1 MPLFSV
7 IVPIYKVEAYLERCI
22 NSILSQTFK
31 NFELILV
38 DDGSPDT
45 CPKLCDRLSK
55 SDRRSSVIHK
65 KNGGLSS
72 ARNAGIAKASG
83 DYLIFV
89 DSDDEIKNTDAFENI
104 ANRIN
109 KFQEDVIQYVCED
122 YYLDKKFSIVSR
134 GNFNLNIFNQGSKEL
149 TISYLSDHKMIPS
162 AAWNICVKKKIVDT
176 YNILFPLNVVG
187 EDYVWILK
195 VLYYCKSIGAVNNAV
210 YRYYRGVPGS
220 ITTHIKVSGLW
231 GMNLAFDFWRSKSD
245 WPIGIVNHMSY
256 VYLILLNAY
265 ALLSKENKQNVYEMV
280 KNNQI
285 VLKKAS
291 CFKYKVLYVFC
302 QLFGFEILANLIN
315 FVKRKIL

>member
-45 CPKLCDRLSK
+45 CAKLCDRLSK
-55 SDRRSSVIHK
+55 SDRRISVIHK

-109 KFQEDVIQYVCED
+109 KFQEDVIQYA
-122 YYLDKKFSIVSR
+122 VSYTH
-134 GNFNLNIFNQGSKEL
+134 L
-149 TISYLSDHKMIPS
+149 TLP
-162 AAWNICVKKKIVDT
+162 T
-176 YNILFPLNVVG
+176 
-187 EDYVWILK
+187 
-195 VLYYCKSIGAVNNAV
+195 
-210 YRYYRGVPGS
+210 
-220 ITTHIKVSGLW
+220 
-231 GMNLAFDFWRSKSD
+231 
-245 WPIGIVNHMSY
+245 
-256 VYLILLNAY
+256 
-265 ALLSKENKQNVYEMV
+265 
-280 KNNQI
+280 
-285 VLKKAS
+285 KA
-291 CFKYKVLYVFC
+291 
-302 QLFGFEILANLIN
+302 
-315 FVKRKIL
+315 